1 VQYLSCGDRGS
12 DGSGG
17 GGGDDSPVCGDC
29 RRSRCDRGLFVR
41 GMDLLV
47 RDDVRNAI
55 PVNGG
60 LAGVGGG

>member
-1 VQYLSCGDRGS
+1 
-12 DGSGG
+12 
-17 GGGDDSPVCGDC
+17 
-29 RRSRCDRGLFVR
+29 
-41 GMDLLV
+41 MDLLV